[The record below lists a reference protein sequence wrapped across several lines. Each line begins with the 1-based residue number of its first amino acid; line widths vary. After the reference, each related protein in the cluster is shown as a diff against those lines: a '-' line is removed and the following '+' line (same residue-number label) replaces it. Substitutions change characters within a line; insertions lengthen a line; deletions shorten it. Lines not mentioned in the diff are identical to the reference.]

1 MSIAPLTAPS
11 RAASL
16 HGMSDTNTPK
26 RVIARVIIDAIGSAI
41 CGALFGAIIYWIR
54 GESGFAI
61 RAAIRSWR
69 DYGRTDK

>member
-1 MSIAPLTAPS
+1 
-11 RAASL
+11 
-16 HGMSDTNTPK
+16 MSDTNTPK
-26 RVIARVIIDAIGSAI
+26 SVIARVIIDAIGS
-41 CGALFGAIIYWIR
+41 AIIYWIR